1 MCVLV
6 HLDLHTYTPC
16 QLLIR
21 ASNRRDVCSKNRQN
35 PRESNSTV
43 MSKRKASTGRV
54 NADLNSPVQRWKY
67 CCRMQMCP
75 FYSTM
80 AISTQFKFSAY
91 LFIHLQCSCSLIN
104 LFSSTCRVG
113 FKEKNKPQQFSQI
126 FLNYHHK

>member
-80 AISTQFKFSAY
+80 AISPLLS
-91 LFIHLQCSCSLIN
+91 
-104 LFSSTCRVG
+104 FSS
-113 FKEKNKPQQFSQI
+113 PLLSS
-126 FLNYHHK
+126 LLLSSLLSSSPLL